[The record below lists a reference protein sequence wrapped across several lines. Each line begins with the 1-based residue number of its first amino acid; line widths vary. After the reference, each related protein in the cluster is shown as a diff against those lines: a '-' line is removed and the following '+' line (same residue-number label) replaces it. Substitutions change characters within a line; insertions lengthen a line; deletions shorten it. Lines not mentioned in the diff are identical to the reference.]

1 VTRHR
6 YVLALG
12 SNVRHV
18 RLGRP
23 ADVIRA
29 ALREIEAAGC
39 ELEGVSPIHDSAP
52 MGPSRRRYANAAALV
67 ATSLEPEELL
77 QSLKAIERRFGRP
90 RMGRRWSARVLDLD
104 IVLWSGGAWASP
116 DLVIPHVAFRE
127 REFVLRPAASVAP
140 QWRDPLTGLSVR
152 QLLARLT
159 FAHPI
164 PR

>member
-1 VTRHR
+1 MTRHR

-23 ADVIRA
+23 ADVVRA
-29 ALREIEAAGC
+29 ALHEIEAAGC
-39 ELEGVSPIHDSAP
+39 ELELVSSIHDSAP

-67 ATSLEPEELL
+67 VTPHDPETLL
-77 QSLKAIERRFGRP
+77 QLLKAIERRFGRP
-90 RMGRRWSARVLDLD
+90 RRGQRWSARVLDLD
-104 IVLWSGGAWASP
+104 IVLWSGGTWATS

-152 QLLARLT
+152 HLLARLT